1 MTMATLS
8 DCDILGALKSG
19 SMKISPFSAPSLSA
33 AGYDLRAGATF
44 TIPLGKIEL
53 VHTMERV
60 ELPADIAGQIL
71 IRSSFARE
79 GLVGSFAL
87 VDPGFRG
94 QLTLAFLN
102 MGKTDVAIAEGERI
116 AQLVLTRLETPAKKP
131 YSGRYQDS
139 KGSVESKR
147 NF

>member
-8 DCDILGALKSG
+8 DRDLLAAIKCGSLK
-19 SMKISPFSAPSLSA
+19 IDPFSEEALSP
-33 AGYDLRAGATF
+33 AGYDLRAGEVF
-44 TIPLGKIEL
+44 TISRGMIEL

-60 ELPADIAGQIL
+60 ELPADLCGQL
-71 IRSSFARE
+71 FIRSSFARE

-102 MGKTDVAIAEGERI
+102 MGKGDVVIAKGERI
-116 AQLVLTRLETPAKKP
+116 AQLVLGRLETPAKKP

-139 KGSVESKR
+139 KGSVGSKR

>member
-1 MTMATLS
+1 MLS
-8 DCDILGALKSG
+8 DRDITVEIMSGTLK
-19 SMKISPFSAPSLSA
+19 IDPFSEASLSS
-33 AGYDLRAGATF
+33 AGYDLRAGEEYA
-44 TIPLGKIEL
+44 ILNGEMKL

-60 ELPADIAGQIL
+60 ELPADLGGQL
-71 IRSSFARE
+71 FIRSSFARE

-102 MGKTDVAIAEGERI
+102 MGKGNVAIAKGERI
-116 AQLVLTRLETPAKKP
+116 AQLVLSRLTTPSEKP
-131 YSGRYQDS
+131 YSGRYQNS
-139 KGSVESKR
+139 KGPVRSKR